1 MKINTQK
8 LQKICSGILLAFIL
22 ISFGYLLG
30 KNSVKTVNVSSEG
43 SINGNYI
50 AVYYLHT
57 TFRCE
62 TCNTIDSMTKDLL
75 YKNYNTELDNGNIQW
90 QEVDFMNNTKIA
102 KQFNVAASCV
112 VVALIDQG
120 KIRDYKRLDE
130 VWTLMKEPK
139 AFNVY
144 ISDAIDG
151 YLTPKVN
158 K

>member
-1 MKINTQK
+1 
-8 LQKICSGILLAFIL
+8 
-22 ISFGYLLG
+22 
-30 KNSVKTVNVSSEG
+30 
-43 SINGNYI
+43 
-50 AVYYLHT
+50 
-57 TFRCE
+57 
-62 TCNTIDSMTKDLL
+62 MTKDLL